1 MRIKFVICYIK
12 IIKNYLFEII
22 NKINFFND
30 NLVLPMKKKEET
42 IKINKITESNNL
54 KESVNM
60 NDSIKES
67 SILNESLNTFTQNL
81 NIKWKNMTKNDI
93 IENNNN
99 LKKEDLSDIEE
110 DQKDEFEIFNKV
122 NQYTSLANNKL
133 EQHQLEIF
141 NKENTIDKFD
151 EIRKKNK
158 NKH

>member
-1 MRIKFVICYIK
+1 
-12 IIKNYLFEII
+12 
-22 NKINFFND
+22 
-30 NLVLPMKKKEET
+30 
-42 IKINKITESNNL
+42 
-54 KESVNM
+54 
-60 NDSIKES
+60 
-67 SILNESLNTFTQNL
+67 
-81 NIKWKNMTKNDI
+81 MTKNDI

-122 NQYTSLANNKL
+122 NQYTSLANNTL

-158 NKH
+158 KKH